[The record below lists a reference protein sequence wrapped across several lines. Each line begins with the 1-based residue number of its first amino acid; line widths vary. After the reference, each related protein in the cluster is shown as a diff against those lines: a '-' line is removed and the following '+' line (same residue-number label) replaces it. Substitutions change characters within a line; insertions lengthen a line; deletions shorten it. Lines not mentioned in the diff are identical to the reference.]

1 MFKCLSNT
9 DQLSDTLIFPP
20 VSLSHTHTHTHPD
33 SLKELTR
40 HPPPPIHTH
49 THTHTLVYIFRL
61 SFSSIMPTDVYTH
74 LSVNVKCV
82 CVQYKK
88 CVCVYIDRQIDSST
102 LKARQ
107 IYKVKIRQHYNK
119 RL

>member
-1 MFKCLSNT
+1 
-9 DQLSDTLIFPP
+9 
-20 VSLSHTHTHTHPD
+20 
-33 SLKELTR
+33 
-40 HPPPPIHTH
+40 
-49 THTHTLVYIFRL
+49 
-61 SFSSIMPTDVYTH
+61 MPTDVYTH
-74 LSVNVKCV
+74 LSVKVKCV